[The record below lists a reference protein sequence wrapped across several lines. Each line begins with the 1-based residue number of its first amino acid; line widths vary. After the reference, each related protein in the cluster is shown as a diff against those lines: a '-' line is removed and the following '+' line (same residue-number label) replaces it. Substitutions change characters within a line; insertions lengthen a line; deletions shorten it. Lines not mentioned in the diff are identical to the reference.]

1 MLKQWKKI
9 SSIIVTKNPWW
20 TYKRDVFQIPNGVE
34 GEYHYVHTEG
44 SSMIIP
50 VLDNGEIVL
59 VNQYRYLC
67 ERESIELP
75 CGGVKEGKSYSEI
88 AKIELE
94 EETGLTSDD
103 IVELGEFNPYNGV
116 TNEMC
121 KVYVARSLYD
131 IHSTRDETEEFE
143 ILIFTPEEID
153 ELIADGKIWDGM
165 TLAGWS
171 LYKLKVK
178 S

>member
-1 MLKQWKKI
+1 
-9 SSIIVTKNPWW
+9 
-20 TYKRDVFQIPNGVE
+20 
-34 GEYHYVHTEG
+34 
-44 SSMIIP
+44 
-50 VLDNGEIVL
+50 
-59 VNQYRYLC
+59 
-67 ERESIELP
+67 
-75 CGGVKEGKSYSEI
+75 
-88 AKIELE
+88 
-94 EETGLTSDD
+94 
-103 IVELGEFNPYNGV
+103 
-116 TNEMC
+116 MC